1 MTIKNVVVAGG
12 GVLGSQIAF
21 QSAFT
26 DFNVTVYGRSEYSL
40 KRAKER
46 LQPYVAIYNDFYDD
60 GQKAD
65 SVIEKIRF
73 TADLEKAVK
82 DADLVIEAIPESLA
96 AKESFYRELS
106 SVAPKET
113 IFATNS
119 STFIPSQCVD
129 YVSQPER
136 LLAIHFA
143 NQIWANNTAEI
154 MGHAGTNAQYMDD
167 LVQFAK
173 DIRMVPFRLNKE
185 QHGYLLNSLL
195 VPFLEA
201 GQKLWADEV
210 ADPQTIDKSWM
221 IATGA
226 PMGPFAILDV
236 IGLNTPYN
244 LALAQA
250 KDNPIEEKIA
260 ALLKERIDQNE
271 MGLATQKGFYEYPKP
286 AYQNP
291 DFLK

>member
-26 DFNVTVYGRSEYSL
+26 DFNVTVYGRSEDSL

-96 AKESFYRELS
+96 AKESFYRTLS
-106 SVAPKET
+106 SVAPAKT
-113 IFATNS
+113 IFATNL
-119 STFIPSQCVD
+119 STFIPSQFVD

-210 ADPQTIDKSWM
+210 ADPQTIDKAWM

>member
-26 DFNVTVYGRSEYSL
+26 DFNVTVYGRSEDSL

-96 AKESFYRELS
+96 AKESFYRTLS
-106 SVAPKET
+106 SVAPAKT

-119 STFIPSQCVD
+119 STFIPSQFVD

-210 ADPQTIDKSWM
+210 ADPQTIDKAWM

>member
-26 DFNVTVYGRSEYSL
+26 DFNVTVYGRSEDSL

-96 AKESFYRELS
+96 AKESFYRTLS
-106 SVAPKET
+106 SVAPAKT

-119 STFIPSQCVD
+119 STFIPSQFVD

-173 DIRMVPFRLNKE
+173 NIRMVPFRLNKE

-210 ADPQTIDKSWM
+210 ADPQTIDKAWM

>member
-26 DFNVTVYGRSEYSL
+26 DFNVTVYGRSEDSL

-119 STFIPSQCVD
+119 STFIPSQFVD

-210 ADPQTIDKSWM
+210 ADPQTIDKAWM

>member
-82 DADLVIEAIPESLA
+82 DADLIIEAIPESLA

-119 STFIPSQCVD
+119 STFIPSQFVD

-210 ADPQTIDKSWM
+210 ADPQTIDKAWM

>member
-26 DFNVTVYGRSEYSL
+26 DFNVTVYGRSEDSL

-96 AKESFYRELS
+96 AKESFYRTLS
-106 SVAPKET
+106 SVAPAKT

-119 STFIPSQCVD
+119 STFIPSQFVD

-210 ADPQTIDKSWM
+210 SDPQTIDKAWM

-291 DFLK
+291 DFLN

>member
-26 DFNVTVYGRSEYSL
+26 DFNVTVYGRSEDSL

-46 LQPYVAIYNDFYDD
+46 LQPYVAIYNDFYED
-60 GQKAD
+60 GQKAN

-73 TADLEKAVK
+73 TADLAEAVK
-82 DADLVIEAIPESLA
+82 NADLVIEAIPESLP

-106 SVAPKET
+106 EVAPAKT

-119 STFIPSQCVD
+119 STFIPSQFVE

-154 MGHAGTNAQYMDD
+154 MGHAGTNAQYVDD
-167 LVQFAK
+167 LVHFAR

-210 ADPQTIDKSWM
+210 ADPQTIDKAWM

-286 AYQNP
+286 VYQNP

>member
-119 STFIPSQCVD
+119 STFIPSQFVD

-210 ADPQTIDKSWM
+210 ADPQTIDKAWM